1 MEIQTT
7 KPFDK
12 DWDILPQGIKRRAEK
27 QFDFLIKDPKHPS
40 LRLKKMKGYSGT
52 WEGSITRKYRFT
64 FQIEGDTY
72 ILRKVGKHEILRKP

>member
-12 DWDILPQGIKRRAEK
+12 NWDTLPQGIKRRAKK
-27 QFDFLIKDPKHPS
+27 QFDLLIKNPKHPS
-40 LRLKKMKGYSGT
+40 LRLKKMQGYSET